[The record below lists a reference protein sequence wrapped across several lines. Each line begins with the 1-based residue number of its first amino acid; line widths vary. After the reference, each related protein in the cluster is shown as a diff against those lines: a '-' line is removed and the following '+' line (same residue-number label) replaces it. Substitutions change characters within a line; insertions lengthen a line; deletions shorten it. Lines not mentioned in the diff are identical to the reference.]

1 MFAVVTTLGMILI
14 ALLAVVWASRQVD
27 AASSILDSADVERWR
42 TCADELVQGG
52 EALRDAVELRERR

>member
-1 MFAVVTTLGMILI
+1 VFAVVTTLGMILI

-27 AASSILDSADVERWR
+27 AASSILGGADVDRWR
-42 TCADELVQGG
+42 SCADELAQGG